1 MEAARLLSV
10 VHIFLIRDGQVLLL
24 RRKNTGRHDGEY
36 GLPAGKLERG
46 EQLHE
51 AAIREAYEECGAVI
65 EAADLAML
73 GTMHIRDL
81 GSERMDFF
89 FSVEKW
95 TGEICNMEP
104 DKCDGLRWFPADA
117 LPENVI
123 PYTREAWATFRE
135 GVWFASHGWD

>member
-24 RRKNTGRHDGEY
+24 RRKDTGHHDGEY

-46 EQLHE
+46 EQLV
-51 AAIREAYEECGAVI
+51 AAAVREAYEECGATI
-65 EAADLAML
+65 EPGDLRML
-73 GTMHIRDL
+73 GNMHIRDL

-89 FSVEKW
+89 FRTEQW
-95 TGEICNMEP
+95 TGEIRNREP
-104 DKCDGLRWFPADA
+104 DKCDDLRWFPADA

-123 PYTREAWATFRE
+123 PYVREAWAVFRDDT
-135 GVWFASHGWD
+135 WFSSYGWG